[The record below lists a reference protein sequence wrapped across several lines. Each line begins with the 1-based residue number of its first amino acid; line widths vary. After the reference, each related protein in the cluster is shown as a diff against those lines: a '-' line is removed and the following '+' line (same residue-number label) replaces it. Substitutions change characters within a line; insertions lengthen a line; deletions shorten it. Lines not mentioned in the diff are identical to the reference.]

1 MNTPQLSGTNLKNY
15 LLRRWSIVA
24 GLALTS
30 LAVLLSPGCG
40 TGKPASASFASV
52 EIEGKTPEE
61 ICRTAGT
68 VFQEDGYMIGSLNP
82 KEMVFQKE
90 ASRSQS
96 LAYGGVA
103 DTYYGSTTVVRVR
116 ASVVD
121 LGGGK
126 QRLQCKAFMVRKA
139 NDSFFQ
145 DESAILNIRSRPYQN
160 LLDKVAKRLE

>member
-1 MNTPQLSGTNLKNY
+1 MSTPQLYRNFNNY
-15 LLRRWSIVA
+15 IHTKWSTVA
-24 GLALTS
+24 ALGLTS
-30 LAVLLSPGCG
+30 VAVLLSPGCG

-61 ICRTAGT
+61 ICRTTGA
-68 VFQEDGYMIGSLNP
+68 VFQEDGYMVGSLNP
-82 KEMVFQKE
+82 TEMVFQKE

-121 LGGGK
+121 LGAGK
-126 QRLQCKAFMVRKA
+126 HRLQCKAFMVRKA

>member
-1 MNTPQLSGTNLKNY
+1 MNTPQLSGTNFKNY
-15 LLRRWSIVA
+15 ILRRCSTFA
-24 GLALTS
+24 ALGLTS
-30 LAVLLSPGCG
+30 VAVLLSPGCG

-61 ICRTAGT
+61 ICRTTGT
-68 VFQEDGYMIGSLNP
+68 VFQEDGYVIGSLNP
-82 KEMVFQKE
+82 TEMVFQKE

-121 LGGGK
+121 LGAGK
-126 QRLQCKAFMVRKA
+126 HRLQCKAFMVRKA

-145 DESAILNIRSRPYQN
+145 DESPLLNIRSRPYQN
-160 LLDKVAKRLE
+160 LLDKVAARLK